1 MAKYTSDEKLIQGAA
16 TAYKNY
22 DNAPGM
28 YAGLDKVIDQGGKI
42 FEEQMEKRRV
52 VEKKFDDASEGVLMR
67 SGALGKTLYGTA
79 TEDAKK
85 FRELYIEGINTRD
98 PSKKMEAMVAL
109 QNLSLFVQDHKQT
122 NLDIAK
128 RRTDNDLSSYYE
140 DSPAGRRKSEIMTQI
155 QDQKYSKVSENEE
168 GQKQFHIKLE
178 NGEEVLVTNK
188 EYKEMA
194 STIRNYTTGNTYM
207 TALEKARKL
216 EIFGEDQFRQTV
228 KQKLPRDNDE
238 WDATAYDDVI
248 AGKNLVNMLNDSETL
263 DQEIISAIDPK
274 AWDADKDGVLD
285 PEEKANF
292 IDAVTNTE
300 NDFFDLK
307 TSNQIL
313 EDQLTNAG
321 RNSHTTHWKKINDE
335 KAIKEQKA
343 LEAGN
348 KGLNLKRGYVRYDQ
362 MAREHKL
369 IGSGN
374 EGDVFQFKYNGNDV
388 TVRRQKDG
396 RWKYN
401 DGTKTGMLFTPNQVK
416 QISELHHLDD
426 YEEPEGGYVNN
437 DLQPLPPSSD
447 APTPHVEDFANN
459 ANGFNGKDTS
469 KLSNIV
475 IDWNEQY
482 GKMGF
487 SFTTKERTG
496 TLLDANRK
504 YLIVTVKAKNGKTMN
519 IDMGRRG
526 GKSKGNLAKKFNK
539 FIEEN
544 KKTTETLKG
553 RTQEEIKESVAK
565 GEESRFNRGPDG
577 ELLSEGYTMNELGEV
592 VWVGVGPEPTEK

>member
-1 MAKYTSDEKLIQGAA
+1 MAKYTSDGNLIQGAA

-28 YAGLDKVIDQGGKI
+28 YAGLDKVIEQGSKI

-52 VEKKFDDASEGVLMR
+52 VEKKFDDASEGVLLR

-85 FRELYIEGINTRD
+85 FRELYIEGINTKD

-109 QNLSLFVQDHKQT
+109 QNLSDFVQDHKQT
-122 NLDIAK
+122 NLDVAESRK
-128 RRTDNDLSSYYE
+128 NKELSSYYE
-140 DSPAGRRKSEIMTQI
+140 DSPAGRRKAEIMTQI

-168 GQKQFHIKLE
+168 GQKQFHVTVD
-178 NGEEVLVTNK
+178 GEEILVTNK

-207 TALEKARKL
+207 TALEKAREL

-248 AGKNLVNMLNDSETL
+248 AGNKNLPKMLNDSQSL
-263 DQEIISAIDPK
+263 DQEIISALGQ
-274 AWDADKDGVLD
+274 DAYQKFDTDGKSYYEDKDGNKIQGLSPD
-285 PEEKANF
+285 EKAAF
-292 IDAVTNTE
+292 IDAVVDSENTLF
-300 NDFFDLK
+300 NLK

-313 EDQLTNAG
+313 IDQLTNAG
-321 RNSHTTHWKKINDE
+321 RNSHTTHWQKINDE

-343 LEAGN
+343 LEKGN
-348 KGLNLKRGYVRYDQ
+348 EGLNLKRGYVRYDQ

-401 DGTKTGMLFTPNQVK
+401 DGTETGMLFTPNQVK

-426 YEEPEGGYVNN
+426 YEEPEEGYVTTEVKGNGNN
-437 DLQPLPPSSD
+437 VIPEL
-447 APTPHVEDFANN
+447 PTPNSETFKWNLSISERGKAVDNWRKEFPDFKFDQP
-459 ANGFNGKDTS
+459 G
-469 KLSNIV
+469 
-475 IDWNEQY
+475 
-482 GKMGF
+482 
-487 SFTTKERTG
+487 R
-496 TLLDANRK
+496 RK
-504 YLIVTVKAKNGKTMN
+504 QIVTITAPNRETLKIKLGAGGGDKVKEAKVFNEFM
-519 IDMGRRG
+519 
-526 GKSKGNLAKKFNK
+526 KK
-539 FIEEN
+539 N
-544 KKTTETLKG
+544 KKNPETLKG
-553 RTQEEIKESVAK
+553 LSQEEIKESVAK
-565 GEESRFNRGPDG
+565 GEESKFNVGPDG
-577 ELLSEGYTMNELGEV
+577 ELLSEGYTMNDLGKV
-592 VWVGVGPEPTEK
+592 VWVGVGPEPTKK

>member
-42 FEEQMEKRRV
+42 FEEQMEKRKV

-207 TALEKARKL
+207 TALEKAREL

-228 KQKLPRDNDE
+228 KQKLPRDDNE

-248 AGKNLVNMLNDSETL
+248 AGKNLVDMLNDSKTL

-274 AWDADKDGVLD
+274 AWDTNTEEGDTVGYLD
-285 PEEKANF
+285 ASEKANF

-437 DLQPLPPSSD
+437 KLPPLPPLSD
-447 APTPHVEDFANN
+447 APTPNSADFAYDVNVSN
-459 ANGFNGKDTS
+459 VLSDWS
-469 KLSNIV
+469 KRY
-475 IDWNEQY
+475 E
-482 GKMGF
+482 GMGF
-487 SFTTKERTG
+487 KYAKSRPGVNPRATTITITADNG
-496 TLLDANRK
+496 ATH
-504 YLIVTVKAKNGKTMN
+504 VTKL
-519 IDMGRRG
+519 RSRG
-526 GKSKGNLAKKFNK
+526 GDKQDQAKALNK

-544 KKTTETLKG
+544 K
-553 RTQEEIKESVAK
+553 I
-565 GEESRFNRGPDG
+565 
-577 ELLSEGYTMNELGEV
+577 
-592 VWVGVGPEPTEK
+592 

>member
-1 MAKYTSDEKLIQGAA
+1 MAKYTSDGNLIQGAA

-28 YAGLDKVIDQGGKI
+28 YAGLDKVIEQGNKV

-52 VEKKFDDASEGVLMR
+52 VEKKFDDASEGVLLR

-98 PSKKMEAMVAL
+98 PNKKMEAMVGL
-109 QNLSLFVQDHKQT
+109 QNLSDFVQDHKQT

-128 RRTDNDLSSYYE
+128 LRSEGDLSSYYE
-140 DSPAGRRKSEIMTQI
+140 KNPKGREDAHLITQI
-155 QDQKYSKVSENEE
+155 LEQSYSRVSENEE
-168 GQKQFHIKLE
+168 GEKVFHVK
-178 NGEEVLVTNK
+178 GTDGKEVMISNK
-188 EYKEMA
+188 EYKEMS
-194 STIRNYTTGNTYM
+194 STLKNYNTGNGYIETSN
-207 TALEKARKL
+207 ASKED
-216 EIFGEDQFRQTV
+216 EIWNEDTFRQGI
-228 KQKLPRDNDE
+228 KQVIPRSKGE
-238 WDATAYDDVI
+238 FKAAAYDDI
-248 AGKNLVNMLNDSETL
+248 SGTNLVDMLNSSTTL

-274 AWDADKDGVLD
+274 AWDADTDGVLD
-285 PEEKANF
+285 PEEKEAF
-292 IDAVTNTE
+292 IDAVTNVD
-300 NDFFDLK
+300 NDFFNLGV
-307 TSNQIL
+307 SNQIL

-321 RNSHTTHWKKINDE
+321 LNSHTAHWQKINDE

-343 LEAGN
+343 LGKGN
-348 KGLNLKRGYVRYDQ
+348 QGLNLKRGYVRYDQ

-401 DGTKTGMLFTPNQVK
+401 DGTETGMLFTPNQVK

-426 YEEPEGGYVNN
+426 YEEPEEGYVNN
-437 DLQPLPPSSD
+437 EIPPLPPLSD
-447 APTPHVEDFANN
+447 APTPNVENFAYN
-459 ANGFNGKDTS
+459 AGGFDGADTS

-475 IDWNEQY
+475 LDWNEQY
-482 GKMGF
+482 GEMGF
-487 SFTTKERTG
+487 SFKTEEKTG
-496 TLLDANRK
+496 TGIKDARRK
-504 YLIVTVKAKNGKTMN
+504 HLIVTVKAKNGKILN
-519 IDMGRRG
+519 IDMGKRG
-526 GKSKGNLAKKFNK
+526 GPSKENLAKTFNK

-544 KKTTETLKG
+544 KKNPETLKG
-553 RTQEEIKESVAK
+553 RSPEEIKESVAK
-565 GEESRFNRGPDG
+565 GEESKFNVGPDG

-592 VWVGVGPEPTEK
+592 VWVGVGPEPTKK

>member
-1 MAKYTSDEKLIQGAA
+1 MAKYTSDGNLIQGAA

-28 YAGLDKVIDQGGKI
+28 YAGLDKVIEQGSKI

-85 FRELYIEGINTRD
+85 FRELYIEGINTKD
-98 PSKKMEAMVAL
+98 PSKKMEAMVGL
-109 QNLSLFVQDHKQT
+109 QGLSDFVQDHKQT
-122 NLDIAK
+122 NLDVAELRK
-128 RRTDNDLSSYYE
+128 NKELSSYYE
-140 DSPAGRRKSEIMTQI
+140 DSPAGRRKAEIMTQI

-168 GQKQFHIKLE
+168 GQKQFHVTVD
-178 NGEEVLVTNK
+178 GEEILVTNK

-207 TALEKARKL
+207 TALEKAREL

-274 AWDADKDGVLD
+274 AWDADGDKFLD
-285 PEEKANF
+285 PEEKEAF

-321 RNSHTTHWKKINDE
+321 RNSHATHWKKINDD

-343 LEAGN
+343 LEKDKGG
-348 KGLNLKRGYVRYDQ
+348 GLNLSYGYRTWGQMKGQYDKIK
-362 MAREHKL
+362 AGTDIIK
-369 IGSGN
+369 GG
-374 EGDVFQFKYNGNDV
+374 
-388 TVRRQKDG
+388 
-396 RWKYN
+396 
-401 DGTKTGMLFTPNQVK
+401 DGTIWNKQKNGTYKLKGGEEVRTPNQLK
-416 QISELHHLDD
+416 DHFELNHLDSF
-426 YEEPEGGYVNN
+426 EEPKGGYVTTEGKGGGNN
-437 DLQPLPPSSD
+437 DIPEL
-447 APTPHVEDFANN
+447 PTPNVENFAYN
-459 ANGFNGKDTS
+459 AGGFDGEDTS
-469 KLSNIV
+469 RLSNIV

-482 GKMGF
+482 GEMGF
-487 SFTTKERTG
+487 SFKTEEKTG
-496 TLLDANRK
+496 TILDANRK
-504 YLIVTVKAKNGKTMN
+504 YLVVTVKAKNGKILN
-519 IDMGRRG
+519 IDMGKRG
-526 GKSKGNLAKKFNK
+526 GPSRENLAKTFNK

-544 KKTTETLKG
+544 K
-553 RTQEEIKESVAK
+553 I
-565 GEESRFNRGPDG
+565 
-577 ELLSEGYTMNELGEV
+577 
-592 VWVGVGPEPTEK
+592 